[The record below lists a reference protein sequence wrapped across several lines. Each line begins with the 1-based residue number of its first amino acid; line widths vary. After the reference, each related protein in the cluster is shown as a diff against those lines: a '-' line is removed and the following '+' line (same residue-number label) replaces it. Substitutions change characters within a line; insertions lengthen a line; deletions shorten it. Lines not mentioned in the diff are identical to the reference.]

1 VLRRRPRNGT
11 WGNGGELCRLQTG
24 RMPGSCEETAEFS
37 TRYRLA
43 VEIHSR
49 GCGLVRGIVYVRH
62 RRAAPR
68 TSSASFALAAG
79 AVVLATVF
87 ATGEPLPAP
96 GVVPLP
102 DTADLAAPPGHGSYA
117 GMQPDPLAAAVGV
130 SSCATVSCHGGPKA
144 GNHDVQTFA
153 FTIWMNDDP
162 HARAYETLHSPRSKR
177 MAQLL
182 RIGEAHR
189 AAECL
194 ACHSMQH
201 VSRPTLPP
209 EVLADGVGCS
219 SCHGESS
226 RWQQLHHL
234 PEWKQL
240 SAPQREAL
248 GYRDLGSV
256 AGRAATC
263 IPCHVGNGSQQVN
276 HDLIAAGHPRLSF
289 EFAAYQRLWPRH
301 WSPTAKLESRP
312 DFTERSWAVGQATTL
327 AAVAELLAVRT
338 QQAAAEMAAGRPHR
352 WPEFSEFDCYA
363 CHKSLGPSS
372 YAAAHT
378 GGFRNPFP
386 GQPSWQPW
394 YVSAGRLLDAA
405 AAPTAV
411 PGTRSVGMSAVD
423 VRRVLEADWSVA
435 DRARLERVL
444 LEARGLQRAA
454 WQAAR
459 DLETRER
466 VVLHL
471 SQPKLDALVA
481 NVPPEWRFWDA
492 AVQTLLAMEAA
503 EGGPARLGVHRETQ
517 VLGPAG
523 DTRRALDELRESLRF
538 PPGADTPEG
547 FNPVRFNRDRVA
559 VPFPSAV
566 QP

>member
-1 VLRRRPRNGT
+1 MRR
-11 WGNGGELCRLQTG
+11 
-24 RMPGSCEETAEFS
+24 
-37 TRYRLA
+37 
-43 VEIHSR
+43 
-49 GCGLVRGIVYVRH
+49 

-68 TSSASFALAAG
+68 IAAAPFALAAG
-79 AVVLATVF
+79 AVVLAAVF

-96 GVVPLP
+96 GVVFLP
-102 DTADLAAPPGHGSYA
+102 GTADLPLPASHGGYA
-117 GMQPDPLAAAVGV
+117 GMRPDPLATAVGV
-130 SSCATVSCHGGPKA
+130 ASCATVSCHGGPKA
-144 GNHDVQTFA
+144 GNHDVQSFA

-201 VSRPTLPP
+201 VSRPALPP

-226 RWQQLHHL
+226 RWQHLHHL
-234 PEWKQL
+234 PEWKHF

-248 GYRDLGSV
+248 GFRDLGSV
-256 AGRAATC
+256 AGRANAC
-263 IPCHVGNGSQQVN
+263 IACHVGNGSQQVD
-276 HDLIAAGHPRLSF
+276 HDLVAAGHPRLAF
-289 EFAAYQRLWPRH
+289 EFSAYQRLWPRH
-301 WSPTAKLESRP
+301 WTPVGKLESRP

-327 AAVAELLAVRT
+327 AAVADLLAVRT
-338 QQAAAEMAAGRPHR
+338 QQASAAMAAGRPHR

-405 AAPTAV
+405 AAPAV
-411 PGTRSVGMSAVD
+411 APGTRSVGMSAVD

-435 DRARLERVL
+435 DRARLERML

-454 WQAAR
+454 LQAGR
-459 DLETRER
+459 EIETRDH

-471 SQPKLDALVA
+471 SQRKLDALVA
-481 NVPPEWRFWDA
+481 NAPPEWRFWDA

-503 EGGPARLGVHRETQ
+503 EGGAARLGVR
-517 VLGPAG
+517 GSDRAGGAAG

-547 FNPVRFNRDRVA
+547 FSPVRFNRDRVA
-559 VPFPSAV
+559 VPFPSTV

>member
-1 VLRRRPRNGT
+1 MAR
-11 WGNGGELCRLQTG
+11 LCR
-24 RMPGSCEETAEFS
+24 
-37 TRYRLA
+37 
-43 VEIHSR
+43 
-49 GCGLVRGIVYVRH
+49 
-62 RRAAPR
+62 AA
-68 TSSASFALAAG
+68 SGACVALAALA
-79 AVVLATVF
+79 AVACS
-87 ATGEPLPAP
+87 AAEPLPAP
-96 GVVPLP
+96 CVDCAPGTAVPLP
-102 DTADLAAPPGHGSYA
+102 LAIDGTYP
-117 GMQPDPLAAAVGV
+117 GMQPDALASAVGV

-144 GNHDVQTFA
+144 GNHDVQSFA

-162 HARAYETLHSPRSKR
+162 HAGAYETLHSPRSKR
-177 MAQLL
+177 MARLL
-182 RIGEAHR
+182 GLGEAHR

-201 VSRPTLPP
+201 ASRATLPQ

-226 RWQQLHHL
+226 RWQQVHYL

-240 SAPQREAL
+240 STSQREAL

-256 AGRAATC
+256 TGRVATC
-263 IPCHVGNGSQQVN
+263 IPCHVGNGSLQVN

-301 WSPTAKLESRP
+301 WTPFGKVEARA
-312 DFTERSWAVGQATTL
+312 DFTERSWAVGQAATL

-338 QQAAAEMAAGRPHR
+338 QQASAEMAAGRPHR

-378 GGFRNPFP
+378 GGFQNPFP

-405 AAPTAV
+405 TAPAVV
-411 PGTRSVGMSAVD
+411 PGTRSVSASAVD

-454 WQAAR
+454 LLAGRELEAR
-459 DLETRER
+459 DRI
-466 VVLHL
+466 VLDL
-471 SQPKLDALVA
+471 SQRKLDAVVA
-481 NVPPEWRFWDA
+481 DAPPEWRFWDA

-503 EGGPARLGVHRETQ
+503 GGGPAALGVRRADQ
-517 VLGPAG
+517 DSA
-523 DTRRALDELRESLRF
+523 TRRALDELRESLQF
-538 PPGADTPEG
+538 PPGADTPED

-559 VPFPSAV
+559 VPFPATV